1 MKIKNLTKKLF
12 SKTKNRVTKPMG
24 VITTV
29 PRPEQSVNKLSDEER
44 KRMNDEYVIRKQAD
58 EKLSPY
64 FIQEISDRL
73 YGPDSDEYIKE
84 ITNIN
89 SRFRPRQGR
98 TGPQIYRDEI

>member
-1 MKIKNLTKKLF
+1 MRIKDLTKGIF
-12 SKTKNRVTKPMG
+12 SKTEKNVTKPMG

-29 PRPEQSVNKLSDEER
+29 QRPEQKVNKLSDEQI
-44 KRMNDEYVIRKQAD
+44 KKMNDDFAKSKE

-73 YGPDSDEYIKE
+73 YGPDADAYIKAIIE
-84 ITNIN
+84 LN
-89 SRFRPRQGR
+89 SKFEPRQGR